1 MTKQFTASQI
11 QEKAKELVELN
22 VVRSIQ
28 ELIDFV
34 NEKTPDMIPELVSD
48 AHNSKEIDQEEM
60 FAYLLREHNED
71 LVELLECWYT
81 NEDNEE
87 LEEKELLQA
96 YNADPDLISEEIEE
110 MYQKKQ
116 QEDQPEI
123 LQFVQLENDWIAR
136 KLKEQ
141 GEIVIELLG
150 LDVWCRPCF
159 GQMFHQDGCWEALAL
174 EMLEAYGID
183 N

>member
-28 ELIDFV
+28 ELIEFV
-34 NEKTPDMIPELVSD
+34 NQHDPDLISELVSD

-71 LVELLECWYT
+71 LVDLLEGWYT
-81 NEDNEE
+81 DEDNE
-87 LEEKELLQA
+87 LEGKELFDA
-96 YNADPDLISEEIEE
+96 YHADPDLISEEIEE
-110 MYQKKQ
+110 LYNEKH
-116 QEDQPEI
+116 EDQPEI
-123 LQFVQLENDWIAR
+123 LQYVQLENDWIAR
-136 KLKEQ
+136 KLRDQ

-150 LDVWCRPCF
+150 LDVWCRQTF
-159 GQMFHQDGCWEALAL
+159 GQAFYLDPAWEAIAIEHL
-174 EMLEAYGID
+174 EKYGLD